1 MQRTL
6 KHHAM
11 KATTSNQILPPID
24 MLDMINKSQAK
35 TAVVMD
41 NMHLKKIVTYSLLV
55 SFFLILICLLLM
67 MTGCIPSK
75 WESQAILASLELILV
90 YTINPLVKH
99 FFSEPLRSERKP
111 GVKSRLIIYTTT

>member
-1 MQRTL
+1 MQYTL

-11 KATTSNQILPPID
+11 KAVTSNQIFLPLGL
-24 MLDMINKSQAK
+24 LDMINKSQAK
-35 TAVVMD
+35 TAIVKD
-41 NMHLKKIVTYSLLV
+41 NMHLKKVVTYSLLV

-75 WESQAILASLELILV
+75 WESQAILASLELIFV

-99 FFSEPLRSERKP
+99 FFP
-111 GVKSRLIIYTTT
+111 RLSVPKGA